1 MQQINWGIIGC
12 GSVTELKSGP
22 AFNKIEG
29 SRVVAVMRRD
39 AEKAKDYARRHQV
52 SAWYSHADD
61 LIKDPEVNVVYVATP
76 PSSHAEYAIRAME
89 QGKSV
94 YVEKPMAAGYQEC
107 LRMQQVSQQTGLP
120 LYVAYYRRFLPYFI
134 HVRNLL
140 EQGHLG
146 KLLYVQVDFHIPPRI
161 EDYNAADS
169 PWRVR
174 PEIAGAGY
182 FYDLAC
188 HQIDLFDWF
197 FGKTREVTGS
207 HFNRRGLYKAE
218 DLVYARI
225 VYETDLPLAGTWCFA
240 TDDSQNTDI
249 IRIFGTAAT
258 LEFSTFAFTP
268 VKLISKDGVSE
279 NLPPNPEHI
288 QYWFI
293 KNMVEELQGLRERN
307 DNCEAAVRTNWIMDT
322 ILGKIGV

>member
-29 SRVVAVMRRD
+29 SRVMAVMRRD
-39 AEKAKDYARRHQV
+39 AEKVKDYARRHQIP
-52 SAWYSHADD
+52 SWYSGADD
-61 LIKDPEVNVVYVATP
+61 LISDPEVNAVYIATP
-76 PSSHAEYAIRAME
+76 PSSHAEYAIRVME
-89 QGKSV
+89 KGKIA
-94 YVEKPMAAGYQEC
+94 YVEKPMASSYPDC
-107 LRMQQVSQQTGLP
+107 LRMQQVSRSTGMP

-134 HVRNLL
+134 HVRKIL
-140 EQGHLG
+140 ESGQLG
-146 KLLYVQVDFHIPPRI
+146 QLLYAKIDFHIPPRP
-161 EDYNAADS
+161 EDYNAGKL
-169 PWRVR
+169 PWRVL

-197 FGKTREVTGS
+197 FGKVGEVRGN

-218 DLVYARI
+218 DLVLAQI
-225 VYETDLPLAGTWCFA
+225 FYESGLPVTGSWCFA
-240 TDDSQNTDI
+240 SDDSQNTDV
-249 IRIFGTAAT
+249 IRIYGTSAT

-268 VKLISKDGVSE
+268 VKLISKAGISE
-279 NLPPNPEHI
+279 ELPPNPDNI

-293 KNMVEELQGLRERN
+293 RNMVEELQGLRPRK
-307 DNCEAAVRTNWIMDT
+307 DNCEAATRTNWIMDK
-322 ILGKIGV
+322 ILGRINS